1 MNQIT
6 RALLAACIAA
16 PLLSLPSQAEMANIG
31 KPGELHFKI
40 RIIQGTCVLADNA
53 LEVDLGTLYLHR
65 SKGGSRGSDTP
76 GSVLGEKP
84 FALALEECG
93 DVAHAYVKM
102 DGDADSD
109 DPTLFKLSGGA
120 RGVALKISTADGTQ
134 QHPQPLSA
142 AEEGMKW
149 NLTKDQ
155 NNQLDYLAQ
164 YVVTQNNPQAGHA
177 EALVNFSITYE

>member
-1 MNQIT
+1 MKRT
-6 RALLAACIAA
+6 LLLAACVAA
-16 PLLSLPSQAEMANIG
+16 PLLSSPTQAEMANIG

-65 SKGGSRGSDTP
+65 SKGRSRGDDTP

-84 FALALEECG
+84 FALELEECG
-93 DVAHAYVKM
+93 DVARAYVKM
-102 DGDADSD
+102 DGEADSD
-109 DPTLFKLSGGA
+109 DPSLFRLSGGA
-120 RGVALKISTADGTQ
+120 RGVGLKISTSAGQQ
-134 QHPQPLSA
+134 QHPQPLTA
-142 AEEGMKW
+142 EEEGMRW
-149 NLTKDQ
+149 NLTKNQ
-155 NNQLDYLAQ
+155 NNRLDYVAQ